1 MTTLYDL
8 LGLSK
13 NATEDQ
19 VKHAF
24 VLQSEQ
30 ITDTTTPSEEGRNK
44 LFALR
49 EAYAI
54 LSSPTRR
61 LAYDRKL
68 SGVGQPAPEGAEP
81 ARTPTW
87 VLGLIA
93 ALIIG
98 GGGYAYQAQSKRAA
112 AQREAMELARTQ
124 AEAEQAQQQAQAE
137 EAKLERERL
146 AQAQRDQDNRRRE
159 TDSARY
165 EGNQV
170 HRSLEYQAEREAQ
183 QKEHAARMAKNDAQ
197 REEAAARRRVYEE
210 QQAMQRALAMRV
222 RTPGD

>member
-24 VLQSEQ
+24 ILQSEQ
-30 ITDTTTPSEEGRNK
+30 IAATTTPSEEGRNQ
-44 LFALR
+44 LIAVR

-54 LSSPTRR
+54 LSSPSRR
-61 LAYDRKL
+61 QAYDRKL
-68 SGVGQPAPEGAEP
+68 AGIPAAPDVPEP
-81 ARTPTW
+81 ARTPLW
-87 VLGLIA
+87 VVGLIA
-93 ALIIG
+93 ALIVG
-98 GGGYAYQAQSKRAA
+98 GGAYAYQAQAKRTA

-146 AQAQRDQDNRRRE
+146 AQAQRDQESRRRE
-159 TDSARY
+159 AESARY

-170 HRSLEYQAEREAQ
+170 HRSLEYQAERDAQ
-183 QKEHAARMAKNDAQ
+183 QKEQAARMAKNDAQ
-197 REEAAARRRVYEE
+197 REEAAARRRVYEQ
-210 QQAMQRALAMRV
+210 QQAMQRALALRV
-222 RTPGD
+222 HDN